1 VPRLAYLDSSAYAK
15 LVLEQRGHGE
25 LRRELAEW
33 GDYVSST
40 LLAVEGVRACARYG
54 GDYAREARA
63 WLEGI
68 ALIPMAEP
76 VLGEAASIEPPL
88 LRSLDALHLATAL
101 SIRDDLGAF
110 FTYDQRLAEAAE
122 THGLPLAMPMP

>member
-1 VPRLAYLDSSAYAK
+1 VPRRLVYLDSSAYAK
-15 LVLEQRGHGE
+15 LVLEQSGHVE

-33 GDYVSST
+33 PGYVSSA
-40 LLAVEGVRACARYG
+40 LLAVEAVRACARYG
-54 GDYAREARA
+54 VAYANEARA

-68 ALIPMAEP
+68 ALLPIDDP
-76 VLGEAASIEPPL
+76 VLDEATSLEPPA

-110 FTYDQRLAEAAE
+110 IAYDERLSSAAAE
-122 THGLPLAMPMP
+122 RGLKVVTP